1 MVIHMQNNESI
12 RPGNPMY
19 NKVKYQYLYGRKQQ
33 YGYLPSKA
41 VYPSS
46 RQFYAKSFFSTG
58 TPITQI
64 DEGPQTVEQLVY
76 KGYFTV
82 PPFDPDTAILSDKK
96 HTSWLG
102 LEDVI
107 GQVRQRQSIYEQNMN
122 EIEWSKC
129 YAFNELARGGW
140 PPSPEQ
146 YITYNK
152 RLQDLHMDQRSER
165 ISFWKDVSRLR
176 QALPES
182 AQQYL
187 SAFRKIEMLN
197 DTEGDE
203 L

>member
-1 MVIHMQNNESI
+1 MQNNEPI
-12 RPGNPMY
+12 RQGNPMY
-19 NKVKYQYLYGRKQQ
+19 NKAAYQYLYGRKQQ
-33 YGYLPSKA
+33 YGYSASKA
-41 VYPSS
+41 LYPSS

-58 TPITQI
+58 TPITQV

-107 GQVRQRQSIYEQNMN
+107 GQVRQRQSIYEKNMN

-140 PPSPEQ
+140 PPTPEQ

-187 SAFRKIEMLN
+187 SAFRKIEILN
-197 DTEGDE
+197 DTEGDD

>member
-1 MVIHMQNNESI
+1 
-12 RPGNPMY
+12 MY
-19 NKVKYQYLYGRKQQ
+19 SKVKYQYLYGQKPE
-33 YGYLPSKA
+33 YGYSVSKA

-46 RQFYAKSFFSTG
+46 RQFYAKSFFSSG
-58 TPITQI
+58 TSITQI

-76 KGYFTV
+76 TGYFTV

-107 GQVRQRQSIYEQNMN
+107 GQIRQRQSIYEKNMN

-140 PPSPEQ
+140 PATPEQ
-146 YITYNK
+146 YCTYNK
-152 RLQDLHMDQRSER
+152 RLQELHMDQRKER

-176 QALPES
+176 QSLPES

-187 SAFRKIEMLN
+187 SAFRKIEILN
-197 DTEGDE
+197 DTGGDE